1 MFKIP
6 AKDLEWQITTPQVM
20 GILNLTPDSFYEAS
34 RHSNIDSAIAQ
45 AHLFIQE
52 GASIIDI
59 GAQSTRPGAHMEGA
73 EIEIQRL
80 IPYIEAIHQTYPKQL
95 ISVDTFYASVAEAA
109 LKAGAHIINDIS
121 CGGFDENILKVVAKN
136 NAGYIGMHLTGGM
149 DSMHKVEPREDIIAT
164 LISYFEAKKKLLSK
178 YGIEHWVI
186 DPGFGFGKTVEENFT
201 IVKKINELKIW
212 GLPILLGASR
222 KSSLYKT
229 LGIKSKD
236 ALNATTIVNT
246 LGILKG
252 AAIVRVHDVKEAIE
266 CVKLHHYLNPKN

>member
-34 RHSNIDSAIAQ
+34 RHSNINSALSQ

-52 GASIIDI
+52 GANIIDI

-80 IPYIEAIHQTYPKQL
+80 IPYIEAIHQAYPKQL

-121 CGGFDENILKVVAKN
+121 CGGFDENILTVVAKN

-201 IVKKINELKIW
+201 IVKKINELKVG

-229 LGIKSKD
+229 LGIESKD

-246 LGILKG
+246 VGLLKG
-252 AAIVRVHDVKEAIE
+252 AAIVRVHDVKEAAEII
-266 CVKLHHYLNPKN
+266 KLLPYLQ

>member
-34 RHSNIDSAIAQ
+34 RHSNIDSALSQ

-52 GASIIDI
+52 GANIIDI

-80 IPYIEAIHQTYPKQL
+80 IPYIEAIHQAYPKQL
-95 ISVDTFYASVAEAA
+95 ISVDTFYASVADAA

-121 CGGFDENILKVVAKN
+121 CGAFDENILTVVAKN

-149 DSMHKVEPREDIIAT
+149 DTMHKVEPREDIIAT
-164 LISYFEAKKKLLSK
+164 IISYFEAKKKLLSK
-178 YGIEHWVI
+178 YGIENWVI

-201 IVKKINELKIW
+201 IVKKMNELKTM

-229 LGIKSKD
+229 LGIESKD

-246 LGILKG
+246 LGLLKG
-252 AAIVRVHDVKEAIE
+252 AAIVRVHDVKEAAEII
-266 CVKLHHYLNPKN
+266 KLLPYLQ

>member
-6 AKDLEWQITTPQVM
+6 AKDIEWQITTPQVM

-45 AHLFIQE
+45 ANLFIQE

-59 GAQSTRPGAHMEGA
+59 GAQSTRPGAQMEGA
-73 EIEIQRL
+73 EIEIKRL
-80 IPYIEAIHQTYPKQL
+80 IPYIEAIHQHYPKQL
-95 ISVDTFYASVAEAA
+95 ISVDTFYASVADAA

-121 CGGFDENILKVVAKN
+121 CGAFDENILTVVAKN

-149 DSMHKVEPREDIIAT
+149 ETMHKVEPREDIMDP
-164 LISYFEAKKKLLSK
+164 LISYFEAKKKLLLK

-201 IVKKINELKIW
+201 IIKKINELKIW

-229 LGIKSKD
+229 LGVESKD

-246 LGILKG
+246 VGLLKG
-252 AAIVRVHDVKEAIE
+252 ADIVRVHDVKEAAEIIQ
-266 CVKLHHYLNPKN
+266 LLPYLQ

>member
-6 AKDLEWQITTPQVM
+6 AKDIEWQITTPQVM

-59 GAQSTRPGAHMEGA
+59 GAQSTRPGAQMEGA
-73 EIEIQRL
+73 EIEIKRL
-80 IPYIEAIHQTYPKQL
+80 IPYIEAIHQHYPKQL

-109 LKAGAHIINDIS
+109 LEAGAHIINDIS
-121 CGGFDENILKVVAKN
+121 CASIDENILSVVAKY
-136 NAGYIGMHLTGGM
+136 NAGYIGMHLTGGI
-149 DSMHKVEPREDIIAT
+149 DTMHKVEPREDIMESI
-164 LISYFEAKKKLLSK
+164 ISYFEAKKKLLAK
-178 YGIEHWVI
+178 YEVHDWVI

-201 IVKKINELKIW
+201 IIRKLDTLKQL

-229 LGIKSKD
+229 LGIESKD
-236 ALNATTIVNT
+236 ALNATTVANT
-246 LGILKG
+246 VALLYGANIL
-252 AAIVRVHDVKEAIE
+252 RVHDVKEANEIIQ
-266 CVKLHHYLNPKN
+266 LLPYLK

>member
-80 IPYIEAIHQTYPKQL
+80 IPYIEAIHQAYPKQL

-136 NAGYIGMHLTGGM
+136 NAGYIGMYLTGGM

-201 IVKKINELKIW
+201 IVKKMNELKKG
-212 GLPILLGASR
+212 GLPILFGASR

-229 LGIKSKD
+229 LGIESKD

-246 LGILKG
+246 VGLLKG
-252 AAIVRVHDVKEAIE
+252 AAIVRVHDVKEAAEII
-266 CVKLHHYLNPKN
+266 KLLPYLQ

>member
-6 AKDLEWQITTPQVM
+6 AKDLEWQIASPQVM

-73 EIEIQRL
+73 EIEIKRL
-80 IPYIEAIHQTYPKQL
+80 IPYIEAIHQAYPKQL

-121 CGGFDENILKVVAKN
+121 CGAFDENILTVVAKN

-149 DSMHKVEPREDIIAT
+149 ETMHKVEPREDIIAT
-164 LISYFEAKKKLLSK
+164 LISYFEAKKKLLLK

-201 IVKKINELKIW
+201 IVKKINELKIG

-229 LGIKSKD
+229 LGIESKD

-246 LGILKG
+246 VGLLKG
-252 AAIVRVHDVKEAIE
+252 AAIVRVHDVKEAAEIIQ
-266 CVKLHHYLNPKN
+266 LLPYLQ

>member
-80 IPYIEAIHQTYPKQL
+80 IPYIEAIHQAYPKQL

-149 DSMHKVEPREDIIAT
+149 DSMHKVEPREDIIAN

-201 IVKKINELKIW
+201 IVKKMNELKKG

-229 LGIKSKD
+229 LGIESKD

-246 LGILKG
+246 VGLLKG
-252 AAIVRVHDVKEAIE
+252 AAIVRVHDVKEAAEII
-266 CVKLHHYLNPKN
+266 KLLPYLQ

>member
-45 AHLFIQE
+45 ANLFIQE

-80 IPYIEAIHQTYPKQL
+80 IPYIEAIHQAYPKQL

-149 DSMHKVEPREDIIAT
+149 ESMHKVEPREDIIAT

-201 IVKKINELKIW
+201 IVKKMNELKIV

-229 LGIKSKD
+229 LGIESKD

-246 LGILKG
+246 VGLLKG
-252 AAIVRVHDVKEAIE
+252 AAIVRVHDVKEAAEII
-266 CVKLHHYLNPKN
+266 KLLPYLQ

>member
-6 AKDLEWQITTPQVM
+6 AKDLEWQINNPQVM

-34 RHSNIDSAIAQ
+34 RHLNIDSALAQ
-45 AHLFIQE
+45 ANLFIQE

-80 IPYIEAIHQTYPKQL
+80 IPCIEAIHQAYPKQL

-121 CGGFDENILKVVAKN
+121 CGAFDENILTVVAKN
-136 NAGYIGMHLTGGM
+136 NAGYIGMHLTGGI

-164 LISYFEAKKKLLSK
+164 IISYFEVKKKLLSK
-178 YGIEHWVI
+178 YGIDHWVI

-201 IVKKINELKIW
+201 IVKKINELKTM

-229 LGIKSKD
+229 LGIESKD

-246 LGILKG
+246 AGLLKG
-252 AAIVRVHDVKEAIE
+252 AAILRVHDVKEAAEII
-266 CVKLHHYLNPKN
+266 KLLPYLQ

>member
-80 IPYIEAIHQTYPKQL
+80 IPYIEAIHQAYPKQL

-149 DSMHKVEPREDIIAT
+149 ESMHKVEPREDIIAT

-201 IVKKINELKIW
+201 IVKKMNELKKG

-229 LGIKSKD
+229 LGIESKD

-246 LGILKG
+246 VGLLKG
-252 AAIVRVHDVKEAIE
+252 AAIVRVHDVKEAAEI
-266 CVKLHHYLNPKN
+266 VKLLPYLQ

>member
-6 AKDLEWQITTPQVM
+6 AKDIEWQIASPQVM

-34 RHSNIDSAIAQ
+34 RHSNIDSALAQ
-45 AHLFIQE
+45 ANLFIQE
-52 GASIIDI
+52 GANIIDI

-80 IPYIEAIHQTYPKQL
+80 IPFIEAIHQTYPKQL
-95 ISVDTFYASVAEAA
+95 ISVDTFYAPVAEAA

-121 CGGFDENILKVVAKN
+121 CGAFDENILTVVAKN
-136 NAGYIGMHLTGGM
+136 NAGYIGMHLTGAM
-149 DSMHKVEPREDIIAT
+149 ESMHKVETREDIIAT
-164 LISYFEAKKKLLSK
+164 VISYFEAKKQLLSK
-178 YGIEHWVI
+178 YGIENWVI

-201 IVKKINELKIW
+201 IVKKINELKIM

-229 LGIKSKD
+229 LGIESKD

-246 LGILKG
+246 VGLLKG
-252 AAIVRVHDVKEAIE
+252 ADIVRVHDVKEAAEIIQ
-266 CVKLHHYLNPKN
+266 LLPYLQ

>member
-80 IPYIEAIHQTYPKQL
+80 IPYIEAIHQAYPKQL

-121 CGGFDENILKVVAKN
+121 CGGFDENILTVVAKN

-201 IVKKINELKIW
+201 IVKKMNELKKG

-229 LGIKSKD
+229 LGIESKD

-246 LGILKG
+246 VGLLKG
-252 AAIVRVHDVKEAIE
+252 AAIVRVHEVKEAAEII
-266 CVKLHHYLNPKN
+266 KLLPYLQ

>member
-6 AKDLEWQITTPQVM
+6 AKDIEWQITTPQVM

-45 AHLFIQE
+45 ANLFIQE

-59 GAQSTRPGAHMEGA
+59 GAQSTRPGAQMEGA
-73 EIEIQRL
+73 EIEIKRL
-80 IPYIEAIHQTYPKQL
+80 IPYIEAIHQHYPKQL
-95 ISVDTFYASVAEAA
+95 ISVDTFYASVADAA

-121 CGGFDENILKVVAKN
+121 CGAFDENILTVVAKN

-149 DSMHKVEPREDIIAT
+149 ETMHKVEPREDIMDP
-164 LISYFEAKKKLLSK
+164 LISYFEAKKKLLLK

-201 IVKKINELKIW
+201 IIKKINELKIM

-229 LGIKSKD
+229 LGIESKD

-246 LGILKG
+246 VGLLKG
-252 AAIVRVHDVKEAIE
+252 ADIVRVHDVKEAAEIIQ
-266 CVKLHHYLNPKN
+266 LLPYLQ

>member
-1 MFKIP
+1 MFIIP
-6 AKDLEWQITTPQVM
+6 AKDIEWQITTPQVM
-20 GILNLTPDSFYEAS
+20 GILNLTPDSFFEAS
-34 RHSNIDSAIAQ
+34 RHSNIDSALKQ

-52 GASIIDI
+52 GASIIDV
-59 GAQSTRPGAHMEGA
+59 GAQSTRPGAHIVGA

-80 IPYIEAIHQTYPKQL
+80 IPYIEAIHQAYPKQL

-121 CGGFDENILKVVAKN
+121 CGGFDENILTVVAKN

-149 DSMHKVEPREDIIAT
+149 ETIHKVEPREDIIAT
-164 LISYFEAKKKLLSK
+164 IISYFEAKKKLLSK
-178 YGIEHWVI
+178 YGIENWVI

-201 IVKKINELKIW
+201 IIKKMNELKIG

-229 LGIKSKD
+229 LGIESKD

-246 LGILKG
+246 VGLLKG
-252 AAIVRVHDVKEAIE
+252 AAIVRVHDIKEAAEIIQ
-266 CVKLHHYLNPKN
+266 LLPYLQ

>member
-80 IPYIEAIHQTYPKQL
+80 IPYIEAIHQAYPKQL

-136 NAGYIGMHLTGGM
+136 NAGYIGMYLTGGM

-201 IVKKINELKIW
+201 IVKKMNELKKG

-229 LGIKSKD
+229 LGIESKD

-246 LGILKG
+246 VGLLKG
-252 AAIVRVHDVKEAIE
+252 ADIVRVHDVKEAAEIIQ
-266 CVKLHHYLNPKN
+266 LLPYLQ

>member
-45 AHLFIQE
+45 ANLFIQE

-80 IPYIEAIHQTYPKQL
+80 IPYIEAIHQAYPKQL

-136 NAGYIGMHLTGGM
+136 NAGYIGMYLTGGM

-201 IVKKINELKIW
+201 IVKKMNELKKG

-229 LGIKSKD
+229 LGIESKD

-246 LGILKG
+246 VGLLKG
-252 AAIVRVHDVKEAIE
+252 AAIVRVHDVKEAAEII
-266 CVKLHHYLNPKN
+266 KLLPYLQ

>member
-1 MFKIP
+1 MFIIP
-6 AKDLEWQITTPQVM
+6 AKDIEWQITTPQVM
-20 GILNLTPDSFYEAS
+20 GILNLTPDSFFEAS
-34 RHSNIDSAIAQ
+34 RHSNIDSALKQ

-80 IPYIEAIHQTYPKQL
+80 IPYIEAIHKAYPNQL
-95 ISVDTFYASVAEAA
+95 ISVDTFHASVAEAA

-121 CGGFDENILKVVAKN
+121 CGGFDENILTVVAKN
-136 NAGYIGMHLTGGM
+136 NAGYIGMHLTGGIET
-149 DSMHKVEPREDIIAT
+149 MHKVEPREDIIAT
-164 LISYFEAKKKLLSK
+164 IISYFEAKKKLLSK
-178 YGIEHWVI
+178 YGIENWVI
-186 DPGFGFGKTVEENFT
+186 DPGFGFGKTVEDNFT
-201 IVKKINELKIW
+201 IVKKINELNIM

-229 LGIKSKD
+229 LGIESKD

-246 LGILKG
+246 VGLLKG
-252 AAIVRVHDVKEAIE
+252 AAIVRVHDVKEAAEII
-266 CVKLHHYLNPKN
+266 KLLPYLQ

>member
-80 IPYIEAIHQTYPKQL
+80 IPYIEAIHQAYPKQL

-121 CGGFDENILKVVAKN
+121 CGGFDENILTVVAKN
-136 NAGYIGMHLTGGM
+136 NAGYIGMYLTGGM

-201 IVKKINELKIW
+201 IVKKMNELKKG

-229 LGIKSKD
+229 LGIESKD

-246 LGILKG
+246 VGLLKG
-252 AAIVRVHDVKEAIE
+252 AAIVRVHDVKEAAEII
-266 CVKLHHYLNPKN
+266 KLLPYLQ

>member
-6 AKDLEWQITTPQVM
+6 AKDIEWQITSPQVM
-20 GILNLTPDSFYEAS
+20 GILNLTPDSFFEAS
-34 RHSNIDSAIAQ
+34 RHSNIDSALAQ

-80 IPYIEAIHQTYPKQL
+80 IPYIEAIHHAYPKQL
-95 ISVDTFYASVAEAA
+95 ISVDTFHASVAEAA

-121 CGGFDENILKVVAKN
+121 CGGFDENILAVVAKN

-149 DSMHKVEPREDIIAT
+149 ETMHKVEPRENIIAT
-164 LISYFEAKKKLLSK
+164 IINYFEAKKKLLSK
-178 YGIEHWVI
+178 YGIENWVI

-201 IVKKINELKIW
+201 IVKKINELKIM

-229 LGIKSKD
+229 LGIESKD

-246 LGILKG
+246 LGLLKG
-252 AAIVRVHDVKEAIE
+252 ATIVRVHDVKEAAEII
-266 CVKLHHYLNPKN
+266 KLLPYLQ

>member
-80 IPYIEAIHQTYPKQL
+80 IPYIEAIHQAYPKQL

-121 CGGFDENILKVVAKN
+121 CGGFDENILTVVAKN

-149 DSMHKVEPREDIIAT
+149 DSMHKVEPREDIIAN

-201 IVKKINELKIW
+201 IVKKMNELKIV

-229 LGIKSKD
+229 LGIESKD

-246 LGILKG
+246 VGLLKG
-252 AAIVRVHDVKEAIE
+252 AAIVRVHDVKEAAEII
-266 CVKLHHYLNPKN
+266 KLLPYLQ

>member
-6 AKDLEWQITTPQVM
+6 AKDIEWQIDNPQVM

-45 AHLFIQE
+45 ANLFIQE

-59 GAQSTRPGAHMEGA
+59 GAQSTRPGAQMEGA
-73 EIEIQRL
+73 EIEIKRL
-80 IPYIEAIHQTYPKQL
+80 IPYIEAIHQAYPKQL

-121 CGGFDENILKVVAKN
+121 CGAFDENILTVVAKN

-149 DSMHKVEPREDIIAT
+149 ESMHKVEPREDIIAT
-164 LISYFEAKKKLLSK
+164 LIRYFEAKKQLLSK
-178 YGIEHWVI
+178 YRIEHWVI

-201 IVKKINELKIW
+201 IVKKINELKKM

-229 LGIKSKD
+229 LGIESKD

-246 LGILKG
+246 VGLLKG
-252 AAIVRVHDVKEAIE
+252 ADIVRVHDVKEAAEIIQ
-266 CVKLHHYLNPKN
+266 LLPYLQ

>member
-34 RHSNIDSAIAQ
+34 RHSNINSALSQ

-52 GASIIDI
+52 GANIIDI

-121 CGGFDENILKVVAKN
+121 CGGFDENILTVVAKN

-201 IVKKINELKIW
+201 IVKKINELKVG

-229 LGIKSKD
+229 LGIESKD

-246 LGILKG
+246 VGLLKG
-252 AAIVRVHDVKEAIE
+252 AAIVRVHDVKEAAEII
-266 CVKLHHYLNPKN
+266 KLLPYLQ

>member
-80 IPYIEAIHQTYPKQL
+80 IPYIEAIHQAYPKQL

-136 NAGYIGMHLTGGM
+136 NAGYIGMHLTGSM
-149 DSMHKVEPREDIIAT
+149 ENMHKVEPREDIIAN

-201 IVKKINELKIW
+201 IVKKMNELKIV

-229 LGIKSKD
+229 LGIESKD

-246 LGILKG
+246 VGLLKG
-252 AAIVRVHDVKEAIE
+252 AAIVRVHDVKEAAEII
-266 CVKLHHYLNPKN
+266 KLLPYLQ

>member
-6 AKDLEWQITTPQVM
+6 AKDLEWQITSPQVM

-34 RHSNIDSAIAQ
+34 RHSNIESAIAQ

-80 IPYIEAIHQTYPKQL
+80 IPCIEAIHQAFPNQL

-121 CGGFDENILKVVAKN
+121 CGAFDENILTVVAKN
-136 NAGYIGMHLTGGM
+136 NAGYIGMHLTGSM
-149 DSMHKVEPREDIIAT
+149 ENMHKVEPREDFIAT
-164 LISYFEAKKKLLSK
+164 IISYFEAKKKLLSK
-178 YGIEHWVI
+178 YGINHWVI
-186 DPGFGFGKTVEENFT
+186 DPGFGFGKTIEENFMV
-201 IVKKINELKIW
+201 IKKINELKILE
-212 GLPILLGASR
+212 LPILLGASR

-229 LGIKSKD
+229 LGIESKD
-236 ALNATTIVNT
+236 ALNATTIANT
-246 LGILKG
+246 VGLLNG
-252 AAIVRVHDVKEAIE
+252 AAIVRVHDVKEAAEIIQ
-266 CVKLHHYLNPKN
+266 LLPYLQ

>member
-80 IPYIEAIHQTYPKQL
+80 IPYIEAIHQAYPKQL

-121 CGGFDENILKVVAKN
+121 CGGFDENILTVVAKN

-186 DPGFGFGKTVEENFT
+186 DPGFGFGKTVDENFT
-201 IVKKINELKIW
+201 IVKKMNELKIV

-229 LGIKSKD
+229 LGIESKD

-246 LGILKG
+246 VGLLKG
-252 AAIVRVHDVKEAIE
+252 AAIVRVHDVKEAAEII
-266 CVKLHHYLNPKN
+266 KLLPYLQ

>member
-34 RHSNIDSAIAQ
+34 RHSNIDSALAQ
-45 AHLFIQE
+45 ANLFIQE

-80 IPYIEAIHQTYPKQL
+80 IPYIEAIHQAYPKQL

-149 DSMHKVEPREDIIAT
+149 DSMHKVEPREDIIAN

-201 IVKKINELKIW
+201 IVKKMNELKIV

-229 LGIKSKD
+229 LGIESKD

-246 LGILKG
+246 VGLLKG
-252 AAIVRVHDVKEAIE
+252 AAIVRVHDVKEAAEII
-266 CVKLHHYLNPKN
+266 KLLPYLQ